1 MGTRSELRT
10 GLRLLIMALVFL
22 AMSCESDGDGDGC
35 GSTDG
40 LIVGCSDGCGKGIKP
55 VGGDGCMGDC
65 LLGSADGGG
74 CMGDCLDL
82 DSCMG
87 DSCGDCGDCGDVGP
101 YRYDG
106 EVQTDAIQVQV
117 TNSLFNFVNQN
128 IYEILEAVA
137 GDALPIEDGK
147 AKVCIPKDTNIE
159 VTKLCTRVDSSGPC
173 AGTGCALNVDIGNIA
188 ITPEAPNGLK
198 IRVSGVKASG
208 DISASYSQCDTIKVS
223 TGGSGISLTVGM
235 KFRKNSEYPTGSEDK
250 VELYLGGSN
259 DFAIDGIGNLSLGT
273 RCRNCSTINKGLCA
287 AGGWTFGVAA
297 SIATSIVGGMI
308 DDQIG
313 AISCRACDTN
323 ADCGKG
329 ATCGGGGV
337 CNYPN
342 KPFGQLCQ
350 GVQLGADAQVDAT
363 GLLSSIDPSASASL
377 GLGAWLGNVYA
388 NPTQGIG
395 FGARLGAAPT
405 PANLCVP
412 ARPFPL
418 NKATGCRDGKT
429 CPRLS
434 VLEGGTVDGTPYHV
448 GIGIAMGGL
457 NQILWAAYSSGALCL
472 SVGGDSDAIDGLDML
487 NTDLIGVFVGS
498 LPSLTNG
505 VAKPLMIQLRPQ
517 EEPRVDFKKDRGQG
531 AELDVLIPQLALD
544 FYTVVDQ
551 RYARVFTLIAD
562 IKLPLGVKAENN
574 QLEIAIGDLADLL
587 DPETITVAN
596 VDMISKREVES
607 LVGNLPTVI
616 EAAAG
621 GLLGD
626 DLIPPIELP
635 EMMGIRLDL
644 IGAGLTMIEES
655 NQPAALGIFAAL
667 AFEDGSGGW
676 IESNLEPEIASL
688 NIDIKDPRDLRA
700 DLAARR
706 VAGQSFTYRDLM
718 PHITADMKVVG
729 AGLADD
735 EIEYA
740 YSINDGPWSFWKQG
754 PTIHVN
760 NPILAAESKYRVRI
774 TARRAGDPTTGSK
787 SHAVFEFVND
797 YTAPKGT
804 LRADGAN
811 VLIDAED
818 NVYDFD
824 ELTMRTRLNS
834 GAWSE
839 RTAIAPIDISQALA
853 EHERVVVD
861 VSLED
866 PSGNARVIRR
876 TFGEKKPATAQATL
890 GAGADGCSSGEG
902 KGGLLAVFAFMGLL
916 LMRRKTEG
924 ATRAASPAYMAL
936 AVLTLLLLGVSST
949 GCKNKDSGGAE
960 PVGGCDPACDA
971 NSQCID
977 DVCVPLGC
985 SGDSDCVGDGQCIN
999 SQCVYQATCRDADD
1013 CEYGHICKSG
1023 VCKPSECTVS
1033 DDCTSLSCTDG
1044 LLPFCD
1050 FDDYASVE
1058 AGECICSDGV
1068 PLRNYGSWL
1077 NTHVLSD
1084 NSVIAFAYNESYGD
1098 LMLGTLVGDGTFDW
1112 EFIDGVP
1119 DGPVVAPS
1127 SGHRNG
1133 VRAPGPDAG
1142 RYVSA
1147 VVEKTDAG
1155 DVLHAAYQNV
1165 AADGGATSLRYL
1177 RGVKGSAGWSWTRID
1192 VDSLDSAGMFPTLAL
1207 MPAVTGQPV
1216 LTQPEEEGDNGASG
1230 GIAIVYMSGDIA
1242 IDPGDGS
1249 GVQYFAHLSSA
1260 YAATR
1265 TPETADDFSILEGF
1279 DLVENTNACGGLCT
1293 SQSICLNDQNICVP
1307 TARRCDPGCE
1317 NGQACVTFEGV
1328 NQCMNA
1334 GGGRAGMSVVP
1345 FGIGLFA
1352 SSVVDKDGVL
1362 HVAYYDQ
1369 THGNLIYASLQVNG
1383 QALEIKQSPIIV
1395 DGESGGQSTGDLGR
1409 WANVHVLD
1417 DGRVVIFYEDAGKSQ
1432 LRAAILQGTNASI
1445 TVLDEGIYKNGANDW
1460 VSTNRVGSNPVAKPL
1475 PNQGFEVFYHDA
1487 TDLVVRR
1494 VVWDDLSATPTEH
1507 PQAVFGTEESYGRD
1521 PGAEGADLA
1530 ADEQVKDLVNGGYG
1544 FFVQVSDIPGKRVIS
1559 SKRVY
1564 HAGSGNVATDVQSG
1578 ALPRQNSGGTGPEP
1592 DPNAPGPD
1600 IDF

>member
-1 MGTRSELRT
+1 MVARRELRT

-87 DSCGDCGDCGDVGP
+87 DSCGDCGDCGDAGP
-101 YRYDG
+101 YTYDG
-106 EVQTDAIQVQV
+106 DVQNDAVQIQV
-117 TNSLFNFVNQN
+117 TNSLFNFVNHN
-128 IYEILEAVA
+128 IYELLEAVA
-137 GDALPIEDGK
+137 GDALPIDNGI
-147 AKVCIPKDTNIE
+147 AKVCIPKDTDIE
-159 VTKLCTRVDSSGPC
+159 VTKLCRNVDTSGPC
-173 AGTGCALNVDIGNIA
+173 AGTGCALNVEIGNIA

-198 IRVSGVKASG
+198 ISVTGVKAYG
-208 DISASYSQCDTIKVS
+208 DISASYSSCDTIKVS
-223 TGGSGISLTVGM
+223 TGGGGISLTVGM

-259 DFAIDGIGNLSLGT
+259 DFAIDGVGNLSLGT

-287 AGGWTFGVAA
+287 AGGWTLGVAA

-350 GVQLGADAQVDAT
+350 GVQLGMDAQVDAT

-388 NPTQGIG
+388 NPNEGIG
-395 FGARLGAAPT
+395 FGARLGASPT
-405 PANLCVP
+405 PSNLCVP
-412 ARPFPL
+412 ARPYPL
-418 NKATGCRDGKT
+418 SNSNSCRNGKN

-434 VLEGGTVDGTPYHV
+434 VLEGGTIDGQPYHL

-457 NQILWAAYSSGALCL
+457 NQVLWSAYSSGALCL
-472 SVGGDSDAIDGLDML
+472 SIGGDSDAIDGLDML

-498 LPSLTNG
+498 LTSLTNG

-517 EEPRVDFKKDRGQG
+517 QEPRVEFKEDRGQG
-531 AELDVLIPQLALD
+531 AELDVLIPKLALD

-551 RYARVFTLIAD
+551 RYARVFTLTAD

-574 QLEIAIGDLADLL
+574 QLEIAIGELADLL
-587 DPETITVAN
+587 DPDTISVTN
-596 VDMISKREVES
+596 VDMISQREVES
-607 LVGNLPTVI
+607 LVANLPTVI

-635 EMMGIRLDL
+635 DMMGIRLDL
-644 IGAGLTMIEES
+644 MGAGLKVLEEGGT
-655 NQPAALGIFAAL
+655 PAALGIFAAL

-688 NIDIKDPRDLRA
+688 NIDMKDPRDLRA

-706 VAGQSFTYRDLM
+706 VADQSFSYHDLM
-718 PHITADMKVVG
+718 PQITADMKVVG

-740 YSINDGPWSFWKQG
+740 YSINDGPWSFWKTG
-754 PTIHVN
+754 PTIRIN
-760 NPILAAESKYRVRI
+760 NPILAAESKYTVRV

-787 SHAVFEFVND
+787 SHAFFEFVND

-804 LRADGAN
+804 LRASGPH
-811 VLIDAED
+811 VIIDAED
-818 NVYDFD
+818 NVYDIE

-839 RTAIAPIDISQALA
+839 RTAIAPIDISQELA
-853 EHERVVVD
+853 QHDRVVVD

-876 TFGEKKPATAQATL
+876 TFGEKAPAAATQNV
-890 GAGADGCSSGEG
+890 GANADGCSSGEG

-916 LMRRKTEG
+916 LMRRKNEG
-924 ATRAASPAYMAL
+924 VARAASPAYLAL
-936 AVLTLLLLGVSST
+936 AILALLFMGMSAT
-949 GCKNKDSGGAE
+949 GCKNKDKGGVN
-960 PVGGCDPACDA
+960 PSICDPACDA
-971 NSQCID
+971 NSECID
-977 DVCVPLGC
+977 SVCVPLGC
-985 SGDSDCVGDGQCIN
+985 TEDGDCAAGGKCIDNQCI
-999 SQCVYQATCRDADD
+999 YQATCRDADD

-1023 VCKPSECTVS
+1023 ICKPSECTVS
-1033 DDCTSLSCTDG
+1033 DDCTSLSCSDG

-1050 FDDYASVE
+1050 FDDYPSVE
-1058 AGECICSDGV
+1058 AGECTCSDGV
-1068 PLRNYGSWL
+1068 ALRNYGTWL
-1077 NTHVLSD
+1077 NTHVLAD
-1084 NSVIAFAYNESYGD
+1084 GSVIALTYNDFYGD
-1098 LMLGTLVGDGTFDW
+1098 LMFGTLNSEDAFDW

-1119 DGPVVAPS
+1119 EGPVVAPS
-1127 SGHRNG
+1127 SGRRGG
-1133 VRAPGPDAG
+1133 VRAAGEDAG
-1142 RYVSA
+1142 RYVSTA
-1147 VVEKTDAG
+1147 IEETEAG
-1155 DVLHAAYQNV
+1155 DVLHAVYQHSTV
-1165 AADGGATSLRYL
+1165 DGATTSLRYL
-1177 RGVKGSAGWSWTRID
+1177 RGVRGSAGWSWTRVDI
-1192 VDSLDSAGMFPTLAL
+1192 DSLDQAGMFPTIAL
-1207 MPAVTGQPV
+1207 MPGDSGQPG
-1216 LTQPEEEGDNGASG
+1216 LSQPIEPPPTADG
-1230 GIAIVYMSGDIA
+1230 GIAIVYMSSDIA
-1242 IDPGDGS
+1242 VDPGDGT
-1249 GVQYFAHLSSA
+1249 GIQYFSHVSAA
-1260 YAATR
+1260 YAGTR
-1265 TPETADDFSILEGF
+1265 TPEVAEDFEILEGF
-1279 DLVENTNACGGLCT
+1279 DLVENTTACGGLCD
-1293 SQSICLNDQNICVP
+1293 SKSVCLTDQNICAP
-1307 TARRCDPGCE
+1307 TVRRCDPACE
-1317 NGQACVTFEGV
+1317 DGQTCVSYEGV
-1328 NQCMNA
+1328 DQCMNTA
-1334 GGGRAGMSVVP
+1334 SGRAGMSVVP
-1345 FGIGLFA
+1345 FGVGLFT
-1352 SSVVDKDGVL
+1352 SSAVDEHGVL

-1369 THGNLIYASLQVNG
+1369 THGNLVYTTFEESNG
-1383 QALEIKQSPIIV
+1383 ALAIKQSPLII
-1395 DGESGGQSTGDLGR
+1395 DGEAGGQSTGDLGR
-1409 WANVHVLD
+1409 WADVHTLE
-1417 DGRVVIFYEDAGKSQ
+1417 DGRIVIFYEDAGKSQ
-1432 LRAAILQGTNASI
+1432 LRAAILQGTSVSI
-1445 TVLDEGIYKNGANDW
+1445 TVLDEGVYSNHNEDR

-1487 TDLVVRR
+1487 TDLVARR
-1494 VVWDDLSATPTEH
+1494 VVWDDLTSVPTEH
-1507 PQAVFGTEESYGRD
+1507 PQAIIGSSEGYARD
-1521 PGAEGADLA
+1521 PAVNNEALG
-1530 ADEQVKDLVNGGYG
+1530 ADEQVQDLISGGYG
-1544 FFVQVSDIPGKRVIS
+1544 FFVQVTDIQGKRIVS

-1564 HAGSGNVATDVQSG
+1564 HSGGGVVATDVQSG
-1578 ALPRQNSGGTGPEP
+1578 ALPREGGDSNEGGTGPDP
-1592 DPNAPGPD
+1592 DGSDPD